1 MYLSCCLVEPRT
13 LEHEYYCFNLFS
25 QSQHNKHT
33 LLRFVRVSFL
43 TFPNKSSM
51 YLLSFYSI
59 LFIRYR
65 CQRNS
70 IIRQC
75 RLQNICS
82 FKPLAQSF
90 AQRRPEAGEPSN
102 WIEIEINWLTP
113 DPLLMLSLISD
124 SWYCPNKTIIMEK
137 ICQWRDSFQKLK
149 AVKAET
155 LMNVVMMHLRI
166 RHHHHTTVML
176 IPQTYMCIKTLK
188 NICCWP
194 EYFEKHF

>member
-1 MYLSCCLVEPRT
+1 MTDCVVTINCAQCHSDTEKKMYLSCCLVEPRT

-33 LLRFVRVSFL
+33 LLRFVRLSFL
-43 TFPNKSSM
+43 TFLNRISM

-113 DPLLMLSLISD
+113 DPLLMLSLLYQTVDII
-124 SWYCPNKTIIMEK
+124 KTKPPGKKSANE
-137 ICQWRDSFQKLK
+137 
-149 AVKAET
+149 ET
-155 LMNVVMMHLRI
+155 LF
-166 RHHHHTTVML
+166 
-176 IPQTYMCIKTLK
+176 K
-188 NICCWP
+188 N
-194 EYFEKHF
+194 

>member
-1 MYLSCCLVEPRT
+1 MRL
-13 LEHEYYCFNLFS
+13 
-25 QSQHNKHT
+25 
-33 LLRFVRVSFL
+33 SFL
-43 TFPNKSSM
+43 TFLYRSSM

-90 AQRRPEAGEPSN
+90 TQRRPGAGEPSN
-102 WIEIEINWLTP
+102 WIEIEINWLTL
-113 DPLLMLSLISD
+113 DPLLMLSLYRTVD
-124 SWYCPNKTIIMEK
+124 IIQTKPSSGKK
-137 ICQWRDSFQKLK
+137 ICQWRGSFLRLK

-155 LMNVVMMHLRI
+155 LMNVVMIKIFSAGQRILRNTFSFTND
-166 RHHHHTTVML
+166 HSL
-176 IPQTYMCIKTLK
+176 SIPRDTIKDDLAMAK
-188 NICCWP
+188 MA
-194 EYFEKHF
+194 

>member
-1 MYLSCCLVEPRT
+1 
-13 LEHEYYCFNLFS
+13 
-25 QSQHNKHT
+25 
-33 LLRFVRVSFL
+33 
-43 TFPNKSSM
+43 M

-102 WIEIEINWLTP
+102 WIEILKLIDWPSTP

-124 SWYCPNKTIIMEK
+124 SWYYPNQTIIREK

-176 IPQTYMCIKTLK
+176 IPQTYMCNKTLK

>member
-1 MYLSCCLVEPRT
+1 
-13 LEHEYYCFNLFS
+13 
-25 QSQHNKHT
+25 
-33 LLRFVRVSFL
+33 
-43 TFPNKSSM
+43 M

-102 WIEIEINWLTP
+102 WIEILKLIDWPSTP
-113 DPLLMLSLISD
+113 DPLLMLSLISE
-124 SWYCPNKTIIMEK
+124 NIMEN

>member
-1 MYLSCCLVEPRT
+1 MRL
-13 LEHEYYCFNLFS
+13 
-25 QSQHNKHT
+25 
-33 LLRFVRVSFL
+33 SFL
-43 TFPNKSSM
+43 TFLYRSSM

-90 AQRRPEAGEPSN
+90 AQRRPGAGEPSN
-102 WIEIEINWLTP
+102 WIEIEINWLTL
-113 DPLLMLSLISD
+113 DPLLMLSLYRTVD
-124 SWYCPNKTIIMEK
+124 IIQTKPSSGKK
-137 ICQWRDSFQKLK
+137 ICQWRGSFLRLK

-155 LMNVVMMHLRI
+155 LMNVVMMHLRM
-166 RHHHHTTVML
+166 RHHHHTMVML
-176 IPQTYMCIKTLK
+176 IPQTYMCITTFK
-188 NICCWP
+188 NICCSS
-194 EYFEKHF
+194 EDFEKHF

>member
-1 MYLSCCLVEPRT
+1 
-13 LEHEYYCFNLFS
+13 
-25 QSQHNKHT
+25 
-33 LLRFVRVSFL
+33 
-43 TFPNKSSM
+43 M

-102 WIEIEINWLTP
+102 WIEILKLIDWPSTP

-124 SWYCPNKTIIMEK
+124 SWYYPNKTIIRGK

-188 NICCWP
+188 IFAAGQNILRNTFSFTNDHSLNTP
-194 EYFEKHF
+194 RDTIKDLAKQ